1 MYIFALVLI
10 LMLINWLFFSSY
22 YSIYKILF
30 FDTKENVTTL
40 RRIILVNLSSFLY
53 FGIIY
58 FLIGCYFYIF
68 PDFNGKITNYLLI
81 CFLIFLLMMIFSFIL
96 IFIEKIRYKHVFF
109 IVLFSMIVI
118 SIICPILI
126 SISYEKY
133 N

>member
-22 YSIYKILF
+22 YSLYKILF
-30 FDTKENVTTL
+30 FEAKENVTTL

-53 FGIIY
+53 YGIIY
-58 FLIGCYFYIF
+58 FLIGSYFHIF
-68 PDFNGKITNYLLI
+68 PDINGKITNYLLI
-81 CFLIFLLMMIFSFIL
+81 CFPIFLLMMIFSFIL

>member
-109 IVLFSMIVI
+109 IVLF
-118 SIICPILI
+118 C
-126 SISYEKY
+126 Y
-133 N
+133 

>member
-118 SIICPILI
+118 SIISPILI

>member
-22 YSIYKILF
+22 YSLYKILF
-30 FDTKENVTTL
+30 FEKEADNTNL
-40 RRIILVNLSSFLY
+40 RRIILINLSSFFY
-53 FGIIY
+53 YGFIY
-58 FLIGCYFYIF
+58 FLIGFYFYTF
-68 PDFNGKITNYLLI
+68 PVIDGKITNYLLI
-81 CFLIFLLMMIFSFIL
+81 CFLIFLLMIFFSFIVK
-96 IFIEKIRYKHVFF
+96 FAEKIRYKHIFF
-109 IVLFSMIVI
+109 IVLFSMILI

>member
-81 CFLIFLLMMIFSFIL
+81 CFLIFLLMIAFSFIVK
-96 IFIEKIRYKHVFF
+96 FIEKIRYKHIFF

>member
-22 YSIYKILF
+22 YSLYKILF
-30 FDTKENVTTL
+30 FEKEENFTNL

-53 FGIIY
+53 YGIIY
-58 FLIGCYFYIF
+58 LLIGYYFYIF
-68 PDFNGKITNYLLI
+68 PDITGKITDYLLI
-81 CFLIFLLMMIFSFIL
+81 CFLIFLLMIIFSFIV

>member
-81 CFLIFLLMMIFSFIL
+81 CFLIFLLMIVFSFIVK
-96 IFIEKIRYKHVFF
+96 FIEKIRYKHIFF
-109 IVLFSMIVI
+109 IVLFSMMLI

>member
-22 YSIYKILF
+22 YALYKILF
-30 FDTKENVTTL
+30 FEKEENFTNL

-53 FGIIY
+53 YGIIY
-58 FLIGCYFYIF
+58 LLIGYYFYIF
-68 PDFNGKITNYLLI
+68 PDITGKITDYLLI
-81 CFLIFLLMMIFSFIL
+81 CFLIFLLMIIFSFIV
-96 IFIEKIRYKHVFF
+96 IFIEKIKYKHVLF

>member
-1 MYIFALVLI
+1 MYIFALILI

-22 YSIYKILF
+22 YSLYKILF
-30 FDTKENVTTL
+30 FEKDESYTNL
-40 RRIILVNLSSFLY
+40 RRIILVNLSSFFY
-53 FGIIY
+53 YGFIY
-58 FLIGCYFYIF
+58 FLIGFYFYTF
-68 PDFNGKITNYLLI
+68 PDINGKISDYLLI
-81 CFLIFLLMMIFSFIL
+81 CFLIFLLMIVFSFIVN
-96 IFIEKIRYKHVFF
+96 FIEKIRYKHIFF

>member
-22 YSIYKILF
+22 YSLYKILF
-30 FDTKENVTTL
+30 FEKEENFTNL
-40 RRIILVNLSSFLY
+40 RRIILVNVSSFLY
-53 FGIIY
+53 YGIIY
-58 FLIGCYFYIF
+58 FLIGYYFYIF
-68 PDFNGKITNYLLI
+68 PDIKGKMTDYLLI
-81 CFLIFLLMMIFSFIL
+81 CFLIFLLMIIFSFIV

>member
-22 YSIYKILF
+22 YSVYKILF
-30 FDTKENVTTL
+30 FEKEENFTDL

-53 FGIIY
+53 YGIIY
-58 FLIGCYFYIF
+58 FLIGYYFYIF
-68 PDFNGKITNYLLI
+68 PDINGKIKDYLLI
-81 CFLIFLLMMIFSFIL
+81 CLLIFLLMIIFSFIV
-96 IFIEKIRYKHVFF
+96 IFIEKIKYKHVFF

>member
-1 MYIFALVLI
+1 MSIFALVLI

-22 YSIYKILF
+22 YSVYKILF
-30 FDTKENVTTL
+30 FEKEENFTNL
-40 RRIILVNLSSFLY
+40 RRIILVNVSSFLY
-53 FGIIY
+53 YGIIY
-58 FLIGCYFYIF
+58 FLIGYYFYIF
-68 PDFNGKITNYLLI
+68 PDIKGKMTDYLLI
-81 CFLIFLLMMIFSFIL
+81 CFLIFLLMIIFSFIV
-96 IFIEKIRYKHVFF
+96 IFIEKIKYKHVLF

>member
-22 YSIYKILF
+22 YSVYKILF
-30 FDTKENVTTL
+30 FEKEENFTDL

-53 FGIIY
+53 YGIIY
-58 FLIGCYFYIF
+58 FLIGYYFYIF
-68 PDFNGKITNYLLI
+68 PDITGKITDYLLI
-81 CFLIFLLMMIFSFIL
+81 CFLIFLLMIIFSFIV
-96 IFIEKIRYKHVFF
+96 IFIEKIKYKHVLF